1 MFIFAVAMECRTYI
15 SVILPLKLE
24 WEPCYFITDELMPGP
39 AQGGVAKVSPYDEE
53 NSPEQKSSVMEQSC
67 STTHNSLIG
76 KRVKV
81 NFSGKEYIG
90 VISATDIT
98 PDTEISKIKS
108 VKAFEEGLGDVLPQ
122 EIELWRRIADY
133 YLCTVGEVYKAAYPI
148 GKIDLEE
155 SRAIAKQKAE
165 EKKNKQREALK
176 IRIERLDA
184 RISRKRDL
192 LSKAKKES
200 TKEAYTQDIER
211 LEREIAFFRSS
222 LDHMEPDRSRLPES
236 SVKIAVSD
244 GEYISIPPGVDDIST
259 CKTPSL
265 TSAQSN
271 AAEEIKRGFGNGK
284 PVLLNGVTGSGKTEI
299 YISLALETMKQ
310 GRNVLYLVP
319 EISLSRQLE
328 ERLEAYFGD
337 SLMSFHSRET
347 AASKRNTA
355 EKIREFKEG
364 KGNYIVLGTRSSLFL
379 PHHNLGLIIVDEEHD
394 TSYKQ
399 DSPAPR
405 YNGRDTAL
413 ILSLIHKSNVILGSA
428 TPSLEELYNCNTGR
442 HVQVILDERFH
453 GSDDSEIEIIDTRA
467 ERRKNGMKGSFSRK
481 LIAQIEDTISKGEQV
496 IILRARRSWAPV
508 MQCESCG
515 EIQKCPHCNVAMS
528 LHKSS
533 AEKEHSGDTGQSRTS
548 GRAVCHW
555 CGYKADYTGHCNKC
569 GGALASFGAGTQ
581 KIEEEAATLFPTAR
595 IARLDSDTVQN
606 RNFER
611 KTIKEFSEGRID
623 ILIGTQIVTKGFDFS
638 KLSLVAV
645 IAADSLLGVQDFRAD
660 EKALQLLQ
668 QLRGRCGRRS
678 ERGKF
683 VIQTAQPEHP
693 IYTNLSNS
701 RPEGFRL
708 DLMQERQDFGYPPY
722 SRIIEIEV
730 RDSFE
735 DRAER
740 MAGKLMRKLGGLN
753 ITGPYKPSVSKVGDK
768 HIQMLRISLAKDR
781 NLTRNKENIRNT
793 IMNFEKENRYDGHIT
808 INVDPS

>member
-1 MFIFAVAMECRTYI
+1 MFIFAVTMGCRTYI

-53 NSPEQKSSVMEQSC
+53 NSTEQKSSVMEQSC

-90 VISATDIT
+90 VISATGIS
-98 PDTEISKIKS
+98 PKTEISRIKAI
-108 VKAFEEGLGDVLPQ
+108 KAFEEGLGDILPQ

-155 SRAIAKQKAE
+155 SRAAAKQKAE
-165 EKKNKQREALK
+165 ERKAKEREAQM
-176 IRIERLDA
+176 A
-184 RISRKRDL
+184 RISRIEERIAKKREL
-192 LSKAKKES
+192 LAKARKES
-200 TKEAYTQDIER
+200 TRETYSKDIER
-211 LEREIAFFRSS
+211 LERESAFFRAT
-222 LDHMEPDRSRLPES
+222 LEPVWKHNDS
-236 SVKIAVSD
+236 
-244 GEYISIPPGVDDIST
+244 GST
-259 CKTPSL
+259 AHQAPLTPTL
-265 TSAQSN
+265 TPAQSD
-271 AAEEIKRGFGNGK
+271 AANKIRSSFAKGK

-299 YISLALETMKQ
+299 YISLALEAMKQ
-310 GRNVLYLVP
+310 GRNILYLVP

-328 ERLEAYFGD
+328 ERLEKYFGD
-337 SLMSFHSRET
+337 ALMTFHSRET
-347 AASKRNTA
+347 AASKRKTA
-355 EKIREFKEG
+355 EKIRELESG

-413 ILSLIHKSNVILGSA
+413 ILSLIHKSNAILGSA
-428 TPSLEELYNCNTGR
+428 TPSLEELYNCSTGR
-442 HVQVILDERFH
+442 HEQVILNERFH
-453 GSDDSEIEIIDTRA
+453 GSDDSAIEIIDTRA

-569 GGALASFGAGTQ
+569 GGMLASFGAGTQ
-581 KIEEEAATLFPTAR
+581 KIEEEAAALFPTAR

-606 RNFER
+606 RNFEK
-611 KTIKEFSEGRID
+611 KTIKEFTEGEID

-638 KLSLVAV
+638 NLSLVAV

-693 IYTNLSNS
+693 IYKNLGNIRTGEFSFN
-701 RPEGFRL
+701 L
-708 DLMQERQDFGYPPY
+708 LQERHDFGYPPY

-730 RDSFE
+730 KDSFE

-740 MAGKLMRKLGGLN
+740 MAGRLKHKLGNLN
-753 ITGPYKPSVSKVGDK
+753 IIGPYKPSVSKVADK

-781 NLTRNKENIRNT
+781 NLKRNKENIRNA
-793 IMNFEKENRYDGHIT
+793 ILCFEKENRYDGHIT
-808 INVDPS
+808 LNVDPS